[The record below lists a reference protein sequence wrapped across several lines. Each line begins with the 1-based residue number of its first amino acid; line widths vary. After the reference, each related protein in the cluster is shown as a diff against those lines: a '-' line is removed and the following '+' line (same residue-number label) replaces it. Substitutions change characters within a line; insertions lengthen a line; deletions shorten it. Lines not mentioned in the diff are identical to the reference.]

1 MANFCL
7 GDGRRLGKALPQHKL
22 MQNLL
27 LSDFGRPRIEKITK
41 ATQTESRKVF
51 SETNCCCGQLR
62 KHDSET
68 FVKKQAKKLEDKV
81 NGRRMNQDYQKLMAS
96 IRERVAV
103 GKDTWSD
110 NSTGDGDA
118 INFPRE
124 TRNAMSLLL
133 LDKKRRRP
141 PSKPIAK
148 PTKPCVW
155 PGVAERMDHDGEKRL
170 IKADEIAAKITSKLS
185 KNKLDIN

>member
-41 ATQTESRKVF
+41 GTQTESRKVF

-103 GKDTWSD
+103 GKGDDSFCSCSGKCFRSKVVEKCCDALVKSLTVSIFTWTRSLQK
-110 NSTGDGDA
+110 S
-118 INFPRE
+118 IN
-124 TRNAMSLLL
+124 
-133 LDKKRRRP
+133 
-141 PSKPIAK
+141 
-148 PTKPCVW
+148 
-155 PGVAERMDHDGEKRL
+155 
-170 IKADEIAAKITSKLS
+170 
-185 KNKLDIN
+185 